1 MEYGAACGV
10 MEYGAAGIAESLV
23 CDGSATRLV
32 GQLVWSYEGNNSIR
46 VHGGSRMDCFKMEC
60 IFAKVEF
67 VRYVYSFVTLRLE
80 LYLGL
85 G

>member
-1 MEYGAACGV
+1 

-23 CDGSATRLV
+23 CDGSAIRLV
-32 GQLVWSYEGNNSIR
+32 RQLVWSCEGNNSIC
-46 VHGGSRMDCFKMEC
+46 VHGGSCMDGFKMEC

-67 VRYVYSFVTLRLE
+67 VRYVYSFVTLRLV
-80 LYLGL
+80 LYLVL